1 MSPARVAIAVAV
13 LLAVAGVGY
22 FFFWPWY
29 AQPPAPPPS
38 TPAASAPPAATGPRF
53 PLPAQAPR
61 PLPALNES
69 DAPLTEAIASL
80 IGLDAVGRV
89 LNPEGL
95 VRNLVATID
104 NLPRETVA
112 QRLNPMKPVPSV
124 SVTTGTGD
132 ALTFA
137 PANDSRYAMHVRL
150 LESLDTAKLVASYRH
165 FYPLFQ
171 QAYVD
176 LGYPNGYFNDRL
188 VEVIDHL
195 LETPEPKGP
204 IRLTQP
210 KVLLEYADPAF
221 EELSFGQKG
230 MLRLGFGNRTRV
242 KAKLREIRAA
252 VTGLQPGETPPT
264 SR

>member
-1 MSPARVAIAVAV
+1 MSPARAAIAVAV

-29 AQPPAPPPS
+29 AQSPTPQSSAPAVSAPPP
-38 TPAASAPPAATGPRF
+38 AVTGPRY
-53 PLPAQAPR
+53 PLPAEVPR
-61 PLPALNES
+61 ELPTLNES

-80 IGLDAVGRV
+80 VGLDAFGRV
-89 LNPEGL
+89 LNPETL

-124 SVTTGTGD
+124 SVTQGTGD
-132 ALTFA
+132 TLAFA

-150 LESLDTAKLVASYRH
+150 LESVDTAKLVAAYRH

-176 LGYPNGYFNDRL
+176 LGYPNRYFNDRL

-204 IRLTQP
+204 IRLVQP
-210 KVLLEYADPAF
+210 KVLLEFADPAL
-221 EELSFGQKG
+221 EESSFGQKA
-230 MLRLGFGNRTRV
+230 MLRLGSGNRARV

-252 VTGLQPGETPPT
+252 VSATQ
-264 SR
+264 

>member
-1 MSPARVAIAVAV
+1 MSPARVAIPVAV

-29 AQPPAPPPS
+29 AQTPSPPPS
-38 TPAASAPPAATGPRF
+38 APAASAPPAATGPRF
-53 PLPAQAPR
+53 PLPAEAPR
-61 PLPALNES
+61 ELPPLNES

-80 IGLDAVGRV
+80 IGLDAFGRV
-89 LNPEGL
+89 LNPGGL

-112 QRLNPMKPVPSV
+112 QRLNPMRPVPSV

-132 ALTFA
+132 TLAFA
-137 PANDSRYAMHVRL
+137 PSNDSRYAMHVRL
-150 LESLDTAKLVASYRH
+150 LESVDTARLVAAYRH

-188 VEVIDHL
+188 VEVTDHL

-204 IRLTQP
+204 IRLVQP
-210 KVLLEYADPAF
+210 KVLLEFADPAL
-221 EELSFGQKG
+221 EDLSFGQKA
-230 MLRLGFGNRTRV
+230 MLRLGQGNRARV

-252 VTGLQPGETPPT
+252 VTGLQPAENPPT
-264 SR
+264 PR